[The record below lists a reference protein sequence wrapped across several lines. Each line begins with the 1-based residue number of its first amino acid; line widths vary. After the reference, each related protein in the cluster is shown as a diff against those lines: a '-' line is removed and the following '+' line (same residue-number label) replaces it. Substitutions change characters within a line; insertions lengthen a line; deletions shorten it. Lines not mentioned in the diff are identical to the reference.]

1 MAKLVLANYVGR
13 SGELKDPKKRK
24 IEKLLANAVTPA
36 LLKQVIDLVWKDFDT
51 DGNGVLDIGEAKK
64 FVDLILSG
72 MYGSTNTN
80 LANFEAWF
88 NQFDTDHSGSIEKR
102 ELE

>member
-36 LLKQVIDLVWKDFDT
+36 LL
-51 DGNGVLDIGEAKK
+51 N
-64 FVDLILSG
+64 
-72 MYGSTNTN
+72 
-80 LANFEAWF
+80 
-88 NQFDTDHSGSIEKR
+88 
-102 ELE
+102 